1 MIQSL
6 CGCGGFLCIGDERH
20 CLCIMKEWPL
30 TQIYIGTVRDSQ
42 KIEQQGV
49 TISLYVCIWMCLY
62 PDSNTLANCTIP
74 RRTKARIPLKD
85 NTALSVLLER
95 LKNPDSA

>member
-1 MIQSL
+1 MIQSF
-6 CGCGGFLCIGDERH
+6 CGCSGFLCIGNEWH

-49 TISLYVCIWMCLY
+49 TISIYMCICMCLY
-62 PDSNTLANCTIP
+62 PDSNTLVNCTIP
-74 RRTKARIPLKD
+74 RRTEARIPLKD
-85 NTALSVLLER
+85 NTAPPVFLER
-95 LKNPDSA
+95 LKDPDSA